1 MSAKDALAHLLGLQ
15 AQNVKPPYYAL
26 AARLDGFVP
35 EELSRLMADRDA
47 VRIVTMRSTIHTHT
61 ADDCLILRPLV
72 QPARDRELT
81 YFRKGLVGVDLDR
94 LTVLARDLVEA
105 EPRTMKQLRE
115 ALLVEW
121 PDADPQSLSVAARC
135 RLPLVQVTPR
145 GLWGRSGQV
154 ALTTAEHWLGRPAQ
168 QVPADET
175 SALDTTVLRYLA
187 AFGPASVKDMQTWA
201 GLTRLRAAFERLRPQ
216 LLTFRDEHGTEL
228 FDLPDAPRPDPET
241 PAPPRFLP
249 EFDNL
254 LLSHADRTRVVPA
267 DLKGRTW
274 TGNQAHCTLL
284 VDGFLA
290 GLWRLEDR
298 TLTVEPFGEFTT
310 GPVGGGGR
318 GGGADARGA
327 ARGSGVRHPVRD
339 GRTGKGTETWI
350 EGAADR
356 SWPVRNA
363 PWHSPEGCSGDCG
376 GRALPPQGPVTTR
389 SVLRRDLRRH
399 QAGEGGQPGVDP
411 GVAGRGAAVA
421 PGSDACQDAADHQR
435 AAAVALAGVNAAGG
449 VSGADHV
456 ARDVAGAVRA
466 WCSSSR
472 RRSGRSPCAAGWR
485 SCRSRRWCPSR

>member
-1 MSAKDALAHLLGLQ
+1 MQNTAKRNTATTTSEKVTSATTTPATAPAASPGPASTTARARTAAAPVLGPRALNRATLARQLLLTRSPMSAKDALAHLLGLQ

-26 AARLDGFVP
+26 AARLDGFDP
-35 EELSRLMADRDA
+35 EELSRLMADREA

-61 ADDCLILRPLV
+61 ADDCLTLRPLV

-94 LTVLARDLVEA
+94 LTDLARDLVEA

-154 ALTTAEHWLGRPAQ
+154 ALTTAGHWLGRPAQ
-168 QVPADET
+168 EAPVHET

-201 GLTRLRAAFERLRPQ
+201 GLTRLRDAFERLRPQ

-228 FDLPDAPRPDPET
+228 FDLPDAPRPDPDT

-254 LLSHADRTRVVPA
+254 LLSHADRTRVVPT

-274 TGNQAHCTLL
+274 TGNQAHRVLL

-290 GLWRLEDR
+290 GLWHVEER
-298 TLTVEPFGEFTT
+298 TLTVEPFGRLTK
-310 GPVGGGGR
+310 
-318 GGGADARGA
+318 D
-327 ARGSGVRHPVRD
+327 
-339 GRTGKGTETWI
+339 
-350 EGAADR
+350 
-356 SWPVRNA
+356 
-363 PWHSPEGCSGDCG
+363 
-376 GRALPPQGPVTTR
+376 
-389 SVLRRDLRRH
+389 
-399 QAGEGGQPGVDP
+399 
-411 GVAGRGAAVA
+411 
-421 PGSDACQDAADHQR
+421 QR
-435 AAAVALAGVNAAGG
+435 AAVVEEAERMLVTLHGG
-449 VSGADHV
+449 APYDIRFGTV
-456 ARDVAGAVRA
+456 VRE
-466 WCSSSR
+466 R
-472 RRSGRSPCAAGWR
+472 
-485 SCRSRRWCPSR
+485 